1 MRTDAYYSS
10 GMRIDFGYSRTSVQ
24 ASKMRIKYAES
35 VSLGKYAILAKFQN
49 SESVPKRKIFV
60 K

>member
-1 MRTDAYYSS
+1 MRTNAYYSL

-35 VSLGKYAILAKFQN
+35 VSLGKYDMINQLD
-49 SESVPKRKIFV
+49 
-60 K
+60 